1 MGQAVDA
8 ADRKI
13 GALQVSGTGSADNPG
28 QGGRPNPKRRDTP
41 PERHLCRHFARTD
54 APAFSCRSTR
64 MRLSR
69 AAPGAAKVGAGVGT
83 AVIHHNGLP
92 VRVSLRLQALQA
104 GVQISRGIVD
114 RDDDRDQRRHARIPA
129 DTGSTA
135 KRFSWK
141 GSFGAIRS
149 SVHAGTAGTI
159 LPVREPCAAGP
170 VHDCSYYSISV
181 ASLQYGTFLLCRL
194 LAQKAGLSRPQKRG
208 DGRLAK
214 QRAAVS

>member
-13 GALQVSGTGSADNPG
+13 GALQCLEQDLQIIRVKAVVRIQKGEILPLSGIYAGISRGRCACILLPQHADAAVA
-28 QGGRPNPKRRDTP
+28 GG
-41 PERHLCRHFARTD
+41 
-54 APAFSCRSTR
+54 
-64 MRLSR
+64 
-69 AAPGAAKVGAGVGT
+69 PGAAKVGAGVGT

-149 SVHAGTAGTI
+149 SVHAGHGRHHLARAGT
-159 LPVREPCAAGP
+159 
-170 VHDCSYYSISV
+170 
-181 ASLQYGTFLLCRL
+181 LCGRSCTRL
-194 LAQKAGLSRPQKRG
+194 
-208 DGRLAK
+208 
-214 QRAAVS
+214 